1 MSPARAHIAH
11 SLTDNYFVVS
21 STVGNVGLCN
31 PAHLIG
37 LWLECMACILG
48 DCSTTKT
55 LEHYSTVLGCLVTY
69 NKYMYITIMCERDLL
84 TTRHAHLLFHF
95 LVTMVFL

>member
-1 MSPARAHIAH
+1 MSPCRAHIAH

-37 LWLECMACILG
+37 LWLECMACTLG
-48 DCSTTKT
+48 DCSITSSIKLLNTKAAIQARI
-55 LEHYSTVLGCLVTY
+55 
-69 NKYMYITIMCERDLL
+69 YITEAD
-84 TTRHAHLLFHF
+84 TRAAMYSRSRKEIFP
-95 LVTMVFL
+95 

>member
-1 MSPARAHIAH
+1 MSPCRAHIAH

-37 LWLECMACILG
+37 LWLECMACTLG
-48 DCSTTKT
+48 DCSTTTST
-55 LEHYSTVLGCLVTY
+55 LYNTY
-69 NKYMYITIMCERDLL
+69 TLM
-84 TTRHAHLLFHF
+84 
-95 LVTMVFL
+95 

>member
-1 MSPARAHIAH
+1 MYIILVFSIVYNMYVHTCIHNSYLSVSNMSPARAHIAH

-37 LWLECMACILG
+37 LWLECMACTLG
-48 DCSTTKT
+48 DCSTTSSIKLLNTT
-55 LEHYSTVLGCLVTY
+55 LLYLV
-69 NKYMYITIMCERDLL
+69 
-84 TTRHAHLLFHF
+84 A
-95 LVTMVFL
+95 

>member
-1 MSPARAHIAH
+1 MSPARVHIAH

-37 LWLECMACILG
+37 LWLECMACTLG
-48 DCSTTKT
+48 DCSTTSSIKLLNTT
-55 LEHYSTVLGCLVTY
+55 LLLQYLV
-69 NKYMYITIMCERDLL
+69 
-84 TTRHAHLLFHF
+84 A
-95 LVTMVFL
+95 

>member
-1 MSPARAHIAH
+1 MSPARAHIAHCRAHIAH

-48 DCSTTKT
+48 DCSTTSSKI
-55 LEHYSTVLGCLVTY
+55 EHYSTVLGCLVTY
-69 NKYMYITIMCERDLL
+69 NKQIYCIII
-84 TTRHAHLLFHF
+84 HN
-95 LVTMVFL
+95 V

>member
-1 MSPARAHIAH
+1 MYTERINNSYLSVSEQYEPCNMSPARAHIAH

-37 LWLECMACILG
+37 LWLECMTCTLG
-48 DCSTTKT
+48 DCSTTSSIKLLNTT
-55 LEHYSTVLGCLVTY
+55 LLYLV
-69 NKYMYITIMCERDLL
+69 
-84 TTRHAHLLFHF
+84 A
-95 LVTMVFL
+95 

>member
-1 MSPARAHIAH
+1 MMTQPLPIASKLPIKTLVASIGNYQQIYNSYLSVSEHIAH

-37 LWLECMACILG
+37 LWLECMACTLG
-48 DCSTTKT
+48 DCSTTSSIKLLNTT
-55 LEHYSTVLGCLVTY
+55 LLYLV
-69 NKYMYITIMCERDLL
+69 
-84 TTRHAHLLFHF
+84 A
-95 LVTMVFL
+95 